1 MKFLFSKT
9 VTIHIAINFIWY
21 SYIIED
27 IRVKQKKKSQQTWR
41 NRVIGVYENHRRN
54 QMSSRNFLKWV
65 NSFIELQKTLWN
77 RCYLQLWYM
86 VLGRCVEW
94 WIEFIIDS
102 LDSAAMNRDFFSFT
116 WHYLI
121 QHRQWYHSV
130 VSFQWLMHSYVRAPL
145 HIHMERFCLCNFMA
159 QRIFVFCFQSSPFFF
174 SLSVLLITTHW

>member
-1 MKFLFSKT
+1 MK
-9 VTIHIAINFIWY
+9 V
-21 SYIIED
+21 ED
-27 IRVKQKKKSQQTWR
+27 IRIKQRTKSKQTWR
-41 NRVIGVYENHRRN
+41 NRVIGVETVYENHRRN